1 MLDPKLVS
9 QVVREVLSRLTNA
22 EVRSAKAESD
32 TAPAARENHSDF
44 RLPTSAFGIY
54 TDMAAAVEAA
64 HASFLKLRES
74 GVSARR
80 KAINVIRRM
89 CVEKA
94 TEWGTLEFN
103 ETKIGRLAHK
113 IEKLGICG
121 DLVPGVEALERQAYS
136 GDYGLT
142 VIDFAPWGV
151 IGAITP
157 STHSV
162 PTLTGN
168 AINMIAAGNS
178 VVYNTHPAAAKCAA
192 VAIRAYNEAIHA
204 ETGISDLLTT
214 VVKPTLETFDTMCHH
229 PLVKLL
235 CVTGGPAVVAAAMKT
250 GKRAICAG
258 PGNPPVV
265 VDETADLAKAARSI
279 IAGAAYDNNL
289 LCIGE
294 KEVFVVE
301 AVADKLLEELSR
313 AGAYR
318 LNTAQIEALAQKAFV
333 FPQGQGAGCSH
344 PVVNRD
350 LVGRDAAVLAKAIG
364 LDIPASVE
372 LLVGETKADHIF
384 VDEEQMMPFLPIVR
398 VPDVDTAIAEAV
410 KAEHGYRHT
419 GIMHSRNI
427 DALTKMAQVIDTT
440 LFIKNGPSMTGLGL
454 GGEGFLSFSIAT
466 PTGEGVT
473 TPMTFTRSR
482 RCVMVENL
490 NLY

>member
-1 MLDPKLVS
+1 MPAIDE
-9 QVVREVLSRLTNA
+9 QVVTKVVSEVLARLRA
-22 EVRSAKAESD
+22 Q
-32 TAPAARENHSDF
+32 APASSAPAQPSA
-44 RLPTSAFGIY
+44 LTPSTSAGSY
-54 TDMAAAVEAA
+54 GVYEDMNAACAAAER
-64 HASFLKLRES
+64 SFEKLRAA
-74 GVSARR
+74 GVSAR
-80 KAINVIRRM
+80 KAAINVIRRL

-94 TEWGTLEFN
+94 DEWGRIEFE
-103 ETKIGRLAHK
+103 ETKIGRLEHK
-113 IEKLGICG
+113 IEKLKICG
-121 DLVPGVEALERQAYS
+121 DLVPGVEMLERMAFS
-136 GDYGLT
+136 GDFGLT

-151 IGAITP
+151 IGAVTP

-178 VVYNTHPAAAKCAA
+178 VVFNTHPGAAKCAA
-192 VAIRAYNEAIHA
+192 IAIKAYNEAIA
-204 ETGISDLLTT
+204 KETGITDLLCT
-214 VVKPTLETFDTMCHH
+214 VVKPTLETFEAMCQNPH
-229 PLVKLL
+229 VKLL

-265 VDETADLAKAARSI
+265 VDETADLARAAASI
-279 IAGAAYDNNL
+279 IQGAAYDNNL

-294 KEVFVVE
+294 KEVFVVDS
-301 AVADKLLEELSR
+301 VADKLMEELR
-313 AGAYR
+313 KAGAVQ
-318 LNTAQIEALAQKAFV
+318 LDAQQIEALADKAFV
-333 FPQGQGAGCSH
+333 FPQGKGAGCPH

-364 LDIPASVE
+364 LDIPASTK
-372 LLVGETKADHIF
+372 LLFGETKADHIF
-384 VDEEQMMPFLPIVR
+384 VDEEQMMPFIPVVR
-398 VPDVDTAIAEAV
+398 VRNVDDGIAEAV
-410 KAEHGYRHT
+410 KAEHGYKHT
-419 GIMHSRNI
+419 AIIHSRNI
-427 DALTKMAQVIDTT
+427 EALTKMAQIADTT
-440 LFIKNGPSMTGLGL
+440 LFIKNGPCMTGLGL